1 MRPHIHYQ
9 WQLLTDKL
17 ALAREYTKAP
27 VSISRLLLGNG
38 QERGSIGVSISNTSP
53 EPVTAVWLE
62 EWPWWIKLYLHTLQ
76 QHIGHDNPT
85 DVINSLQYR
94 PAVDR
99 HSVTTIEA
107 QLALPP
113 NSTVSLQMDY
123 DKAYLRYTEYPAD
136 AHRGFPIPP
145 AVLSYADDQ
154 RRAYSSSALMM
165 APLPD
170 FSMPYNVIVLTC
182 TVLAL
187 AFGTVYNMSLRMFVA
202 VETGGQGEVVPIE
215 KKTP

>member
-1 MRPHIHYQ
+1 MKR
-9 WQLLTDKL
+9 LLL
-17 ALAREYTKAP
+17 IIGGPIAAHEYTTAP

-53 EPVTAVWLE
+53 EPVNAVWLE

-76 QHIGHDNPT
+76 QKIDHDSST
-85 DVINSLQYR
+85 DVITSLLYR

-99 HSVTTIEA
+99 TSVTTIEA
-107 QLALPP
+107 QLTLPP
-113 NSTVSLQMDY
+113 KSTVRLQMDY

-145 AVLSYADDQ
+145 AVLSYADRQ

-187 AFGTVYNMSLRMFVA
+187 AFGTVFNMSLRMFVA
-202 VETGGQGEVVPIE
+202 VDNYGQAEAVASE
-215 KKTP
+215 KKTS